1 MWVNASD
8 SMIQDECDELT
19 KKEILECAK
28 VVMSEVE
35 IVCSTWSISHVSLIR
50 VLESYA
56 VDDPTI
62 LDK

>member
-1 MWVNASD
+1 
-8 SMIQDECDELT
+8 
-19 KKEILECAK
+19 
-28 VVMSEVE
+28 MSEVE